1 MSGILYTNP
10 NITYIKTFLNT
21 IYNYYIISPNKQS
34 VLPYLEDISGTPD
47 RNFFD
52 ITTID
57 ILNLKIP
64 KTSILNGAVLSSVY
78 LFIQDDSNASDKESK
93 DKYNRILKGIEVFCE
108 VLKHIIQTNPNDY
121 INKYNN
127 IRNIDYKV
135 ITAAERGLTSVIP
148 APAGS
153 TLAILSYT
161 LDTQTQTLNIYYNN
175 SSTSYPISDLVT
187 NQKFDKLTY
196 SIKNSNTATDIEILH
211 NYIYFLLNI
220 EQINLNITFTSF
232 YYFIQI
238 LLKYFDFYKN
248 GEKYIRANSHSL
260 CNSGEYFSIISGT
273 STPTVYK
280 YQQGLTILNSQISS
294 IINNVTQDIIL
305 KAKYVENGDN
315 CPVTLNIKQD
325 DTNNT
330 FANVTDFKLEY
341 IIEKDYIDYDILDA
355 TTITTSSTSATS
367 KLTTLTL
374 QAKKSSGS
382 CSIPGYD
389 KIPSIIFQDT
399 TNWTEIKLKSK
410 GALELKSKY
419 LEIGTNLQN
428 RNEEIRKSKDKI
440 NTQAKRYDAQQGI
453 LKALD
458 LRQNIYYGI
467 FAVLIVC
474 FIVLLFVD
482 MQQSAKVYISF
493 IIAVVLLI
501 MNLVNYF
508 LKYDYIEQF
517 SNNIFETFDVEESP
531 IPATIACNESGV
543 SIQGKIQKIHDHSRN
558 FVKEIKSI
566 FETLISILKQNTNDQ
581 LLKKLTSSLD
591 NEKRTYDEY
600 ANIYS
605 SKQDINKKT
614 IDIMKHEMVA
624 KSGYINLLTIS
635 FFVIALVVILYI
647 VQPYYLNIYL
657 LIGFILLV
665 INIAIYYIVVL
676 HPVRTRAKNKY
687 WVKPS
692 NQTITSL

>member
-1 MSGILYTNP
+1 MSTRTQTTP
-10 NITYIKTFLNT
+10 DITYIKTFLNT

-64 KTSILNGAVLSSVY
+64 KTSILNGGALSSAY
-78 LFIQDDSNASDKESK
+78 LFIQDDGNAIDKDNK
-93 DKYNRILKGIEVFCE
+93 DRYNRILKGIEVFCE
-108 VLKHIIQTNPNDY
+108 VLKDILQKNPNDY
-121 INKYNN
+121 INKYNS
-127 IRNIDYKV
+127 IRYVKYNQLTDSTSGVIQITTLLKYKLDE
-135 ITAAERGLTSVIP
+135 TKK
-148 APAGS
+148 
-153 TLAILSYT
+153 T
-161 LDTQTQTLNIYYNN
+161 LDIYYNN
-175 SSTSYPISDLVT
+175 TNYPISDLVT
-187 NQKFDKLTY
+187 NKEFDKLTY
-196 SIKNSNTATDIEILH
+196 SIINSNTAKDIEILH

-238 LLKYFDFYKN
+238 LLKYYEFYIN
-248 GEKYIRANSHSL
+248 GEKYIRANSHPL
-260 CNSGEYFSIISGT
+260 CNSGEYFSIISG
-273 STPTVYK
+273 SATPAVYK
-280 YQQGLTILNSQISS
+280 YQQGLTTLNSGISS
-294 IINNVTQDIIL
+294 IISNVTQDIIL
-305 KAKYVENGDN
+305 KGRYHSTITDV
-315 CPVTLNIKQD
+315 CPVTLEIKQD
-325 DTNNT
+325 DTNNI
-330 FANVTDFKLEY
+330 FANSTDFKLEY
-341 IIEKDYIDYDILDA
+341 IIEKNYIDYDILEA
-355 TTITTSSTSATS
+355 TRTPTSSTSTTS
-367 KLTTLTL
+367 KLTTLKL
-374 QAKKSSGS
+374 RAKKPTGS
-382 CSIPGYD
+382 CNSEYNPL
-389 KIPSIIFQDT
+389 PSITFEGTEGTD
-399 TNWTEIKLKSK
+399 WTDIKLKSK

-419 LEIGTNLQN
+419 LEIGTNLQS

-517 SNNIFETFDVEESP
+517 SNNIFETFNVEESP
-531 IPATIACNESGV
+531 IPDTIACNESGI

-558 FVKEIKSI
+558 FLKEIKSI

-614 IDIMKHEMVA
+614 IDIMKHEMVV